1 MKNTS
6 QLKKRIMN
14 SKSKIKKAYPMTLEN
29 NRESLVNT
37 VQNLKNELNN
47 SIFGQESLT
56 TDIICT
62 FLANGHILITGA
74 PGLAKT
80 TLVKLFAS
88 KLGLMFGRIQ
98 FTPDLL
104 PSDITGSRVLNLDPT
119 NQKRVF
125 EFIPGPIFVNV
136 LLGDE
141 INRAS
146 PRTQS
151 ALLEGMQE
159 KKVTI
164 GKETHLLPSPFMLLA
179 TQNPYESEG
188 VFSLP
193 EAQLDRF
200 ILHTI
205 IKYPNKEAEENIL
218 LAHAENKLCGEHEMT
233 NSKSVIKKDNL
244 NKILASVKNISVPKK
259 IIQVINEIVIFT
271 RPNTCTLNKYKNCIW
286 YGAGPRAGISLISIT
301 KALAFLENEENV
313 RWAHIEKMALQT
325 IRHRIKL
332 SPEAQHDGITEDMF
346 INDILSHIKGKY
358 KDIAKGVL

>member
-1 MKNTS
+1 MTS
-6 QLKKRIMN
+6 V
-14 SKSKIKKAYPMTLEN
+14 A
-29 NRESLVNT
+29 NRETLVKIA
-37 VQNLKNELNN
+37 QDLRQELNL
-47 SIFGQESLT
+47 SVFGQESLT

-80 TLVKLFAS
+80 TLVRLFAS
-88 KLGLMFGRIQ
+88 KLGLKFGRIQ

-119 NQKRVF
+119 NQKRIF
-125 EFIPGPIFVNV
+125 EFLPGPIFVNL

-164 GKETHLLPSPFMLLA
+164 GKETHPLPSPFMLLA

-205 IKYPNKEAEENIL
+205 INYPSKKAEEDIL
-218 LAHAENKLCGEHEMT
+218 LTHAKNELCGENEIE
-233 NSKSVIKKDNL
+233 NSKPVLQIDRVNQLLS
-244 NKILASVKNISVPKK
+244 AAKNSHVPKK
-259 IIQVINEIVIFT
+259 IIQVINEIVLST
-271 RPNTCTLNKYKNCIW
+271 RPNTCDLDKYKHSIW

-301 KALAFLENEENV
+301 KALAFLENEESV
-313 RWAHIEKMALQT
+313 RWKHIEQMTLPT
-325 IRHRIKL
+325 LRHRIKL
-332 SPEAQHDGITEDMF
+332 SPEARHDGITEDVF
-346 INDILSHIKGKY
+346 INDILDHVKEKY
-358 KDIAKGVL
+358 KNIVKGIL